1 MFVTVYLSKM
11 HICYHKEN
19 MLNSFYIH
27 KRWSSYFP
35 AKNTCGQT
43 LTQTDWVKRCRVTS
57 DFAKTGNTFALRCRF
72 QS

>member
-1 MFVTVYLSKM
+1 MSVTVYLSKM

-35 AKNTCGQT
+35 AKTHVVR
-43 LTQTDWVKRCRVTS
+43 LW
-57 DFAKTGNTFALRCRF
+57 LREI
-72 QS
+72 